1 MCRSLSSA
9 RHFEGLQCLHLQV
22 LNMDLSFTLK
32 VSYILNCLTLGDEGD
47 KILQNTG
54 NYSPNDADDL
64 NPQHKICMT
73 ENSQYKSRPY
83 KLCKELFSRYVPCTF
98 LSTFKLQQNSCC
110 LDRSTTYHTTQLL
123 PAISK
128 HVTIAKQTQFPISCS
143 RSQRKM
149 DGWQQ
154 TVVGEASAHHR
165 TLQTQLLGSKEED
178 STNVKSSS
186 FFMQWQLVINFI
198 RLQVNVLPFTF

>member
-1 MCRSLSSA
+1 MNKTTQHFEVLTAVLLDIDVLRDLVMCRSVSSA

-22 LNMDLSFTLK
+22 LYMDLSSTLK

-73 ENSQYKSRPY
+73 ENSQHKSRPY

-110 LDRSTTYHTTQLL
+110 LDRSKN
-123 PAISK
+123 IS
-128 HVTIAKQTQFPISCS
+128 HYTA
-143 RSQRKM
+143 
-149 DGWQQ
+149 
-154 TVVGEASAHHR
+154 
-165 TLQTQLLGSKEED
+165 
-178 STNVKSSS
+178 
-186 FFMQWQLVINFI
+186 
-198 RLQVNVLPFTF
+198 FTCNI